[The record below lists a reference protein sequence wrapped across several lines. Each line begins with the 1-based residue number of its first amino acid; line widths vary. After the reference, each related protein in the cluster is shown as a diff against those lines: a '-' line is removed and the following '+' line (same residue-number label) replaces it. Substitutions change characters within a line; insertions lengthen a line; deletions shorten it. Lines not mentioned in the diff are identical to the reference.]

1 MKYPQFLE
9 KINRFTGVVSG
20 GLIICLGL
28 LATMEGVLRG
38 FFSQPTSWSLDLS
51 QYILIWMVFLGTS
64 YAFQEK
70 GHVSVDLFKEWVGER
85 FGTGLLRVM
94 NIIGYLMA
102 LTFIIVI
109 GWCSVASFTTAI
121 KYGKLTLGNFQ
132 IPIAYLY
139 AAMVT
144 GSVFMVITVV
154 CIILDL
160 IDGGKKYL

>member
-1 MKYPQFLE
+1 MKYPKFLE
-9 KINRFTGVVSG
+9 KINVFTGVVSG

-38 FFSQPTSWSLDLS
+38 FFSRPTSWSLDLS
-51 QYILIWMVFLGTS
+51 QYILIWMIFLGTA

-70 GHVSVDLFKEWVGER
+70 GHVSVDLVKEWVGER
-85 FGTGLLRVM
+85 FGTTALRVM

-109 GWCSVASFTTAI
+109 GWCSIASFTAAI

-132 IPIAYLY
+132 IPIVYLY

-144 GSVFMVITVV
+144 GSVFMLITVV

-160 IDGGKKYL
+160 ISGGKKYL